1 MFCCFVFYALTV
13 TNNDKLYIKMIV
25 LTFKVRKVA
34 IYSQDIIWNPWIGR
48 FSNSKNKPAFSSFL
62 WKSIFQ
68 NSALRRNLLF
78 HFSPLLSPS
87 YQPPRIYSRGRSVLE
102 SQARARPRNF
112 EMGFRH
118 RQTPLQPHTV
128 VSTTVTRSSSS
139 SSSSCFSRFSL
150 SLCLLVT
157 CPGARHPLSAAG
169 GSCKRAI
176 RESNR

>member
-1 MFCCFVFYALTV
+1 
-13 TNNDKLYIKMIV
+13 MIV
-25 LTFKVRKVA
+25 FTFKVRKVA

-150 SLCLLVT
+150 SLSVFWWL
-157 CPGARHPLSAAG
+157 ARARATPLAPLAAVASARFV
-169 GSCKRAI
+169 SRIDKCD
-176 RESNR
+176 